1 MEVNEDII
9 DKQPEKAEDSAEVL
23 PGMSDEEVIAEPATS
38 AQASEEIDDVEPHS
52 ESGAKKDLTK
62 DSIDPVSLL
71 SSGISITVIDRKK
84 KVGLRKT
91 SRKIVLTQ
99 YPSCLVGSASL

>member
-1 MEVNEDII
+1 
-9 DKQPEKAEDSAEVL
+9 
-23 PGMSDEEVIAEPATS
+23 MSDEEVIAEPATS

-84 KVGLRKT
+84 KVVSGEKKKVEEEVEEEEEKANLSSDISVTVVPKA
-91 SRKIVLTQ
+91 KAD
-99 YPSCLVGSASL
+99 G